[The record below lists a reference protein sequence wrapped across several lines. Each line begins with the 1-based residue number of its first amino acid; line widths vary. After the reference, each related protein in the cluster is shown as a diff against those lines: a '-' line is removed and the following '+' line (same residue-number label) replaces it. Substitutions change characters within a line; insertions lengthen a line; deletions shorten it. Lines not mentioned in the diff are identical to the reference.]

1 MIPFGFYWL
10 CISKTG
16 TKIGDTGIKL
26 PKRLKYLC
34 LNNSNKQYEAGKKGF
49 TRRDFVVNSMMAAAS
64 FSVAKFGSSDSKNES
79 VTNGVKNNN
88 MNEKTPMA
96 KRKLGSLEVTELGF
110 GCMNIAWAYG
120 NSPGKEDA
128 IKLIRNAYEQG
139 IRFFDT
145 AEIYGPHISERT
157 TGEALKPF
165 RKEVVIGSKIG
176 FDIDFETA
184 QMKGGLNSK
193 PQHIKEA
200 VDFMLK
206 RLQTDYIDLL
216 YQHRVDPEVPI
227 EDVAG
232 TMGDLIKAGKI
243 RHYGLS
249 EAGAATIRRAHKVHP
264 VTAIQNEYSFWT
276 RDPEAEVIPACEEL
290 GIGFVPWSPLGMGYL
305 TGKVTPDHRFAETDI
320 RKNLNFPR
328 FTKKA
333 LAKNQ
338 GIVALLQRVGKR
350 YDASSGQVALAWLL
364 AKKPFIVPIPGTR
377 FIPHM
382 QENLGAANVKLSAA
396 DMNELETGF
405 ATIGVFGDRAPADLK
420 AAHDIGTSLGT
431 TSKGTNGKTPL
442 PKN

>member
-1 MIPFGFYWL
+1 V
-10 CISKTG
+10 KQQ
-16 TKIGDTGIKL
+16 
-26 PKRLKYLC
+26 
-34 LNNSNKQYEAGKKGF
+34 NNIN
-49 TRRDFVVNSMMAAAS
+49 RRDFLSQSAMAGIGLGITFGTPGVLAS
-64 FSVAKFGSSDSKNES
+64 AEMK
-79 VTNGVKNNN
+79 TNN
-88 MNEKTPMA
+88 MSSSKMKTLG

-120 NSPGKEDA
+120 NPPTKEDA
-128 IKLIRNAYEQG
+128 VKLIQSAYEQG
-139 IRFFDT
+139 VRFFDT
-145 AEIYGPHISERT
+145 AEIYGPHISERI
-157 TGEALKPF
+157 TGEALKAV
-165 RKEVVIGSKIG
+165 RKEVVIASKIG

-193 PQHIKEA
+193 PQHIKQA
-200 VDFMLK
+200 VDYMLK

-232 TMGDLIKAGKI
+232 AMADLIKAGKI

-249 EAGAATIRRAHKVHP
+249 EAGAATIRRAHAEHP

-276 RDPEAEVIPACEEL
+276 RDPEAEVIPVCEEL

-305 TGKVTPDHRFAETDI
+305 TGKVTPDYQFASGDI

-328 FTKKA
+328 FTKEA
-333 LAKNQ
+333 LEKNY
-338 GIVALLQRVGKR
+338 GIIELLQKVGKR
-350 YDASSGQVALAWLL
+350 YDATSGQVALAWLL

-377 FIPHM
+377 LIPHM
-382 QENLGAANVKLSAA
+382 QENLGGAKVKLSAD

-405 ATIGVFGDRAPADLK
+405 ASIGVFGDRAPSNLK
-420 AAHDIGTSLGT
+420 EAHDIGTSLGT

-442 PKN
+442 RKN